1 MCTVETVINK
11 TSLHT
16 EIFGVFL
23 DILAMYT
30 NVTKEDDICSFIEL
44 QKLFYY
50 AFVCQNIM
58 LYTLNIYNINK
69 FKYY

>member
-1 MCTVETVINK
+1 MCTVETAINK

-30 NVTKEDDICSFIEL
+30 NVTKEADICSFIEL

>member
-1 MCTVETVINK
+1 MCTVKTVINK

-44 QKLFYY
+44 QSYFT
-50 AFVCQNIM
+50 M
-58 LYTLNIYNINK
+58 HLYVKTSCYIP
-69 FKYY
+69 